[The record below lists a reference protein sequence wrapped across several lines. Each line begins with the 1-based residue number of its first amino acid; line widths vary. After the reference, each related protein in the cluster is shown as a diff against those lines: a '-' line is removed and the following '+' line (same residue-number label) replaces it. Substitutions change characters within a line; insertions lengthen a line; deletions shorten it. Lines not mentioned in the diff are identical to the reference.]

1 MHAEGKRTRHAR
13 PYGGGTIEPRRESEP
28 GFGRAFQNFEALLSQ
43 RLAVI
48 FMGEYQGVWQ
58 GRSSIRLPQQWG
70 MISPGWRQRT

>member
-1 MHAEGKRTRHAR
+1 MRAPTVEEPSNHGANRN
-13 PYGGGTIEPRRESEP
+13 PVSGGHFKTSRRCESS
-28 GFGRAFQNFEALLSQ
+28 AS
-43 RLAVI
+43 VI